1 MRDQLTNNFVDLVTF
16 IRRYSY
22 FVFPAISLLIILFI
36 NYFNF
41 VTVEIDSDL
50 RNNIVNVSGV
60 LSGFL
65 FTACGIFISLP
76 DNNFIIYLKKSNYFT
91 IVYKV
96 LLLGIIFLI
105 SSMILGI
112 FKLYDKFMIVIF
124 LCGMTEVIIS
134 VYYFYKITSLSAKS
148 N

>member
-1 MRDQLTNNFVDLVTF
+1 MRDKLNNILVDFVTL

-22 FVFPAISLLIILFI
+22 FVFPGISLLLIIVV
-36 NYFNF
+36 NYFNLISIK
-41 VTVEIDSDL
+41 IDSDL

-76 DNNFIIYLKKSNYFT
+76 DNNFIIYLKKSGYFT

-96 LLLGIIFLI
+96 LLLGIILLI
-105 SSMILGI
+105 SAMILGI
-112 FKLYDKFMIVIF
+112 FKLNDKSMIVIF
-124 LCGMTEVIIS
+124 ICGMTEVMIS

>member
-1 MRDQLTNNFVDLVTF
+1 MRDKFNNLMVDFVTC
-16 IRRYSY
+16 IRKYSY
-22 FVFPAISLLIILFI
+22 IVFPVISLLFI
-36 NYFNF
+36 FVIKYFNIIN
-41 VTVEIDSDL
+41 VNVDSDL

-76 DNNFIIYLKKSNYFT
+76 DNNFIRYLKKSNHFA

-96 LLLGIIFLI
+96 LLFGIIFLI

-112 FKLYDKFMIVIF
+112 FKLYDKLMIIIF
-124 LCGMTEVIIS
+124 ICGMTEVVIS
-134 VYYFYKITSLSAKS
+134 VYYFYKITSLSSKS

>member
-1 MRDQLTNNFVDLVTF
+1 MRDKLNNILVDFVTL

-22 FVFPAISLLIILFI
+22 FVFPGISLLLIIVV
-36 NYFNF
+36 NYFNLISIK
-41 VTVEIDSDL
+41 IDSDL

-96 LLLGIIFLI
+96 LLLGIILLI
-105 SSMILGI
+105 SAMILGI
-112 FKLYDKFMIVIF
+112 FKLNDKSMIVIF
-124 LCGMTEVIIS
+124 ICGMTEVMIS